1 MYQRFLV
8 SVILTLLPFTL
19 ISAQNLNNNCPSLYT
34 RSKVKTPTINIIKIE
49 VLDSN
54 KYTTLPQF
62 IIKEDSL
69 EKLMM
74 YPEIAKRAGVE
85 GFVVV
90 RVQIDENGKVIKAN
104 VIKGIGAGCDDAAV
118 DILQKTKY
126 KNAIISDENFPS
138 EILVTFYFA
147 LNLSID
153 KPDLVLDEII
163 YEDNSLRSY
172 KKFVFDKFG
181 NASYYEIDKTDEF
194 ESDLEIKK
202 FGKIN
207 VDTYTRLSDF
217 IISQCFLEYKN
228 YYYGSST
235 DHERRETVTVK
246 TDTIEKY
253 VRSNGKGDP
262 VGLWAII
269 NLIPYVE
276 NQIKWNE
283 DEK

>member
-1 MYQRFLV
+1 MYKTIFATF
-8 SVILTLLPFTL
+8 ILFFSAIT
-19 ISAQNLNNNCPSLYT
+19 ISPQIINTNCPELFT
-34 RSKVKTPTINIIKIE
+34 RSKVRNPSINIIKFE
-49 VLDSN
+49 VLDSI
-54 KYTTLPQF
+54 KYTTQPTF
-62 IIKEDSL
+62 IIDKDSL

-74 YPEIAKRAGVE
+74 YPEIAIRAGVE
-85 GFVVV
+85 GIVVI
-90 RVQIDENGKVIKAN
+90 RVQIDENGKALKAN
-104 VIKGIGAGCDDAAV
+104 VIKAIGAGCDEAAL
-118 DILQKTKY
+118 DILLRTKY
-126 KNAIISDENFPS
+126 KNAIISNENIPS

-163 YEDNSLRSY
+163 YEDNSLRFY